1 MENKI
6 EAFRDKNGKYTIVIS
21 GSIDHRALSSFE
33 ATFFETQAKIDVE
46 QQKTLR
52 EQEKTKQS
60 KNTSSAIISI
70 IAILIVPTI
79 AYIIYLYLSLDND
92 SIKKYKI
99 DMSKY
104 QQIELSKIEKD
115 YLLSLEKLKLEA
127 NKTK

>member
-6 EAFRDKNGKYTIVIS
+6 EAFKDNNGKYTIETS
-21 GSIDHRALSSFE
+21 GNIDHRALSSFQT
-33 ATFFETQAKIDVE
+33 AFFETQAKIDVE

-60 KNTSSAIISI
+60 KNTLNTAKWLLVILLLAFIAHSI
-70 IAILIVPTI
+70 
-79 AYIIYLYLSLDND
+79 YSYLSLDND

-104 QQIELSKIEKD
+104 QQIELSKLEKD
-115 YLLSLEKLKLEA
+115 YLFSLEKLKLEA